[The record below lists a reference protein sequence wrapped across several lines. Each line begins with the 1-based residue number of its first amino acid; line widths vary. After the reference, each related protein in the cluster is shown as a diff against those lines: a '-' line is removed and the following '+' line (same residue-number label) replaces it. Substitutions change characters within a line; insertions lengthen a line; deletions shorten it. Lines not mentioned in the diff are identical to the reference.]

1 MRKFFTSLL
10 EKLTEKIREKEPPV
24 ATLVANEEVVLEKYN
39 EAEQSPPQSNKASKN
54 KVPKKKTEIAPY
66 VMDPIRDVID
76 LMEFPF
82 LALSKDRTNPI
93 VYESPDKTKKVII
106 SGHRG
111 HFLASIYDWD
121 IILVVAGQIQKA
133 LNNGSDVPSRKITVP
148 RHELLKA
155 LHKHDGKKERKDL
168 EKSLARLQLTGI
180 DTTVNN
186 KDFRHRSGFGFIE
199 NWGYLE
205 RKNNREMRIVRIT
218 LSEWLY
224 ELCCTQGALLKTE
237 QSYFELTSG
246 LKRFLYRTA
255 RKHAGKNKDGWTFT
269 VKTLYE
275 KSGSE
280 GSFKLFKNKIKK
292 IVKKSNIPEY
302 TLEWIEEDGKSSI
315 LFKRSMLYE
324 LDRLADKI
332 EKGEEKTLLFSL
344 LKESEE

>member
-1 MRKFFTSLL
+1 MRNFLTSFF
-10 EKLTEKIREKEPPV
+10 EKLADKIREKEPPV
-24 ATLVANEEVVLEKYN
+24 SIVEEYK
-39 EAEQSPPQSNKASKN
+39 EAVPEEIIKVESSLPQPKKLSKA
-54 KVPKKKTEIAPY
+54 PKKKTEIIPY
-66 VMDPIRDVID
+66 VIDPIRDVID

-82 LALSKDRTNPI
+82 LALSKDRINPI
-93 VYESPDKTKKVII
+93 VYESADKTKKVII

-121 IILVVAGQIQKA
+121 IILVVAGQIQKV
-133 LNNGSDVPSRKITVP
+133 LNTGADIPSRKITMP

-205 RKNNREMRIVRIT
+205 RKSNREMRIFSIT

-237 QSYFELTSG
+237 ESYFELTSG

-255 RKHAGKNKDGWTFT
+255 RKHAGKHGWKFT
-269 VKTLYE
+269 IENLYE
-275 KSGSE
+275 KSGSD

-292 IVKKSNIPEY
+292 AVKENNIPEY
-302 TLEWIEEDGKSSI
+302 YMEWLEEDGKH
-315 LFKRSMLYE
+315 FVFFNRSTLHE

-332 EKGEEKTLLFSL
+332 EKEEEKMLFISE
-344 LKESEE
+344 LKEKEG